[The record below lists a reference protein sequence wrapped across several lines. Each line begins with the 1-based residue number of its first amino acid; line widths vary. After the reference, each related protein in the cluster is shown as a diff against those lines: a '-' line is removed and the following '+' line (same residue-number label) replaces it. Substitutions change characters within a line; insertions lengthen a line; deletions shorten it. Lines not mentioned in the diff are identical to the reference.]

1 MIAGIVKH
9 LLCATQASFTQC
21 SIYSASQSIMPKVN
35 STKSHH
41 AGGKKT
47 KKKVTLIVKPTV
59 QDLQSIKK
67 ANHDEHGQPKTTKK
81 NYNGYIKRGKEFLAL
96 LVERRQAEGDAMDSD
111 GLDTKTL
118 GKAFD
123 DNRPNKYSVIA
134 LELYLTEKCFNEGHG
149 RSTAN
154 GIHSAWAA
162 YWDNM

>member
-1 MIAGIVKH
+1 
-9 LLCATQASFTQC
+9 
-21 SIYSASQSIMPKVN
+21 MPKV
-35 STKSHH
+35 KSHH

-47 KKKVTLIVKPTV
+47 KKKVTLVVKPTV
-59 QDLQSIKK
+59 QDLQNIKK

-81 NYNGYIKRGKEFLAL
+81 NYKGYIKRGKEFLAL
-96 LVERRQAEGDAMDSD
+96 LVERRKAEGDSMDSD
-111 GLDTKTL
+111 GLDTEIL

-123 DNRPNKYSVIA
+123 DNQPNKYSVIA

-162 YWDNM
+162 YCDVTSHQ